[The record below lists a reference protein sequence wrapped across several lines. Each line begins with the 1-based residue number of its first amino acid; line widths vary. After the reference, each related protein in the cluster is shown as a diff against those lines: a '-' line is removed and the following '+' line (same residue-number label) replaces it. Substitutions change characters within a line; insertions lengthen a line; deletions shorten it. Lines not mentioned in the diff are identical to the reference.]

1 MDVHFIAEVC
11 SNHHRDLHRCL
22 AFVDRA
28 AEIGCAAVKFQLFKI
43 RELFAAQTL
52 AADRDLLQRKAWEL
66 PVEFLPELSRRCKE
80 KQILFSCTPFY
91 LEAVDE
97 LAPYVDFFKIASYE
111 LLWRELLIACASSGK
126 PVVLST
132 GMALMEEVRQ
142 AVATLRDA
150 GATDFSLLHCISSY
164 PTPVDECNLAAIA
177 TLRRTFGCPVG
188 WSDHSAEPSV
198 IYRAVHAWGAKLIEF
213 HLDLDGSGPEYPAG
227 HCWLPE
233 KIAPVIQTVKSGFR
247 ADGSGVKSP
256 AECERPEIEWRA
268 DPSDGLRPFKKIRM
282 SSEAA

>member
-11 SNHHRDLHRCL
+11 SNHHRDLGRCL

-43 RELFAAQTL
+43 RELFASEAL
-52 AADRDLLQRKAWEL
+52 AADQDLMRRESWEL

-91 LEAVDE
+91 LEAVRE

-111 LLWRELLIACASSGK
+111 LLWSELLVACAHSGK

-132 GMALMEEVRQ
+132 GMANLEETRT
-142 AVATLRDA
+142 AVKTLRDA
-150 GATDFSLLHCISSY
+150 GASALTLLHCISSY

-177 TLRRTFGCPVG
+177 TLRRTFACPVG

-198 IYRAVHAWGAKLIEF
+198 IYRAVHAWGARAIEF
-213 HLDLDGSGPEYPAG
+213 HLDLDGTGPEFSAG

-233 KIAPVIQTVKSGFR
+233 QIAPVIRTVTSGLR
-247 ADGSGVKSP
+247 ADGSGIKAP
-256 AECERPEIEWRA
+256 AESEQGEIEWRA
-268 DPSDGLRPFKKIRM
+268 DPSDGLRPFKKART